1 MLRQVCILDDDACSE
16 LSDEIG
22 GKVSIE
28 RLSHEGK
35 GVGDLPI
42 LQCLLKVIRS
52 GTVIDNGTT
61 CEEEQPVVWCSKLRS
76 IGQMISADN
85 LVEELHGCVSDTDD
99 RDY

>member
-1 MLRQVCILDDDACSE
+1 MLQQVCILNDDVGSK
-16 LSDEIG
+16 LSDEIR

-28 RLSHEGK
+28 RLSREAK

-61 CEEEQPVVWCSKLRS
+61 CKEEQPVVRCSELRG
-76 IGQMISADN
+76 IGQMISTNN
-85 LVEELHGCVSDTDD
+85 LVEELHGCVSETDD
-99 RDY
+99 RD

>member
-1 MLRQVCILDDDACSE
+1 MSV
-16 LSDEIG
+16 
-22 GKVSIE
+22 E
-28 RLSHEGK
+28 RLSRDAK

>member
-1 MLRQVCILDDDACSE
+1 MLRQVCILDDDAGSE

-28 RLSHEGK
+28 RLSREAK

-52 GTVIDNGTT
+52 STVIDNGTT
-61 CEEEQPVVWCSKLRS
+61 CKEEQPVVWCSKLRG

-85 LVEELHGCVSDTDD
+85 LVKELHGCVSETDD
-99 RDY
+99 RD